1 MTCTLLGMQLAMVV
15 AEAENKVEVAAER
28 SMAVGGVE
36 VVEHRLVWLVEGRI
50 LCSMPQDRSPYI
62 QCCKVMDR

>member
-28 SMAVGGVE
+28 SMAGVE